1 MNLNSISK
9 KHTTRKSNIYAIVF
23 FTTLGISFILSFV
36 FFDVDYV
43 DGKSMFPTLESG
55 DLEISIKTPYCK
67 IERQDI
73 VNIKSNAIGEDI
85 VKRVIGVEGDVIE
98 MQNGVL
104 KVNGNVIN
112 ETYLDMISTDTFSY
126 TVPKGHIFVMGDN
139 REVSLDSRSS
149 EVGFIPNTEIKSKL
163 LIYIP
168 KNKSIIGEWE

>member
-168 KNKSIIGEWE
+168 KNKSIIGE